1 MVVYIQCGQGNNPPP
16 NKDNTMTL
24 NAIKTA
30 YLSTIRNHTG
40 NRSELVWYIQT
51 LIDSEQAGDD
61 ISAMGAD
68 AAADAIA

>member
-1 MVVYIQCGQGNNPPP
+1 MVVNTKGGQGNNPPP
-16 NKDNTMTL
+16 TKDNTMTL

-30 YLSTIRNHTG
+30 YLANIRSNLR

-51 LIDSEQAGDD
+51 LIDSEQAGADVA
-61 ISAMGAD
+61 AMGAD

>member
-1 MVVYIQCGQGNNPPP
+1 
-16 NKDNTMTL
+16 MTL

-30 YLSTIRNHTG
+30 YLANIRSNLL

-51 LIDSEQAGDD
+51 LIDSEQAGADVVA
-61 ISAMGAD
+61 IGAD

>member
-1 MVVYIQCGQGNNPPP
+1 MVVYIECGQGNNPPP
-16 NKDNTMTL
+16 NKDNNMTL

-30 YLSTIRNHTG
+30 YLANIRSNLL

-51 LIDSEQAGDD
+51 LIDSEQAGADVVA
-61 ISAMGAD
+61 IGAD